1 MKKLIILLF
10 SILISFNSY
19 GKWEELSLNKNGDMF
34 YIDVDRIKEHKG
46 YADYWGL
53 RNAFEAN
60 KYGDMSS
67 SLHYQADCVANRF
80 RTLEFIFHK
89 LPMGRGEST
98 QEESEDKGWV
108 YAPPKTTARL
118 TLNYACDYIK

>member
-10 SILISFNSY
+10 AILTSFNSY
-19 GKWEELSLNKNGDMF
+19 GEWKVLSLNKNGDTF

-53 RNAFEAN
+53 RNAFKPN

-67 SLHYQADCVANRF
+67 SLHYQADCGANRF
-80 RTLEFIFHK
+80 KTLEFIFHK
-89 LPMGRGEST
+89 LPMGEGEFI
-98 QEESEDKGWV
+98 QEESENKEWV

-118 TLNYACDYIK
+118 TLDYACDYIK